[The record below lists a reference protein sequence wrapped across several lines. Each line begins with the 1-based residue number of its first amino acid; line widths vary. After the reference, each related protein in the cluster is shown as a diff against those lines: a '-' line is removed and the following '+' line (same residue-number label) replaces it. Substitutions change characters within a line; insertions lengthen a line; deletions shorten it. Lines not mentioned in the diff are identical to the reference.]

1 MAELR
6 GLSEPAKPA
15 SEQCALT
22 SQSPLPGADRHS
34 CADACFPPPILG
46 DAESSSVARCDASA
60 SPRTTRSAD
69 GSDPRPPPLPPAWP
83 KLTWAGAAA
92 AGGRASGSRC
102 LRHAWSPTPRRVRTH
117 SLLAPSCRHVHAV
130 TDREMCRR
138 GRKCGG
144 GGDAAEPAP
153 GAAERLGVRRIGEVL
168 LGGWRRRRGEQTHV
182 TPMAIAQN
190 THIDRLM
197 RTREPLRAGPRRRRP

>member
-22 SQSPLPGADRHS
+22 SQSPLPPAARRTDNPLPMRVSRPRFSGMQRAR
-34 CADACFPPPILG
+34 ALPAAMPQPRRAQRAPLTVPIP
-46 DAESSSVARCDASA
+46 A
-60 SPRTTRSAD
+60 
-69 GSDPRPPPLPPAWP
+69 PLPPPWP
-83 KLTWAGAAA
+83 KLTWAGSA

-117 SLLAPSCRHVHAV
+117 SLLAPSFRHVHAV

-138 GRKCGG
+138 RGKCGG
-144 GGDAAEPAP
+144 GGGAAEPAP
-153 GAAERLGVRRIGEVL
+153 CAAERLGVRRIGEVL

-182 TPMAIAQN
+182 TPMAIAQ
-190 THIDRLM
+190 TH
-197 RTREPLRAGPRRRRP
+197 TSTG